1 MIRADVSKKYL
12 AWIFSKLALLNYLA
26 LTKFVFI
33 NLISFNDSCRGFKDL
48 AKNTS
53 GDLDKNKPQPK
64 FKSNAIFEKIEEKL
78 KSEGQTLVNKVKG
91 VFAFKVKVMFYL

>member
-1 MIRADVSKKYL
+1 VTGISKKIL
-12 AWIFSKLALLNYLA
+12 KETCLL
-26 LTKFVFI
+26 T
-33 NLISFNDSCRGFKDL
+33 LIYFNTSCRGFKDL

-53 GDLDKNKPQPK
+53 GDLDKKKPQPK